1 MKSPITGKEMKLSN
15 EWRTVPYRKEE
26 FDIKY
31 QFYLCEDSGEQFTT
45 TELDE
50 LNMRMVYNQ
59 YRVKHHIPQPDE
71 IKEIRDQ
78 YDLSAVRMGE
88 ILGFGPNTYGLYEK
102 GDLPSLPNAN
112 LLKIASDPAKFMT
125 LAKDWNTKSV
135 KAKETLLKKI
145 EKLIEEREEDF
156 INFDNYLMGGSEA
169 DEFTGYKKPSLEK
182 LTEMVVYFAHKTPS
196 YKTKMNKLLYYAD
209 SGMFKHHGQSISGT
223 RYYAIPM
230 GPVPSNFQSVFEKI
244 AVEDEIDIVYEQFP
258 QGYVGEAFK
267 PRIDRAFNASL
278 FNEHELRILNIV
290 AEKFKVTTTQQ
301 IIEISHNEQGWIEN
315 KDSNSLISY
324 HYAIDLKGI

>member
-15 EWRTVPYRKEE
+15 EWRTVPFRKEE
-26 FDIKY
+26 FEIKF

-45 TELDE
+45 TALDE

-112 LLKIASDPAKFMT
+112 LLKMASDPAKFMD
-125 LAKDWNTKSV
+125 LAKDWNTKFV
-135 KAKETLLKKI
+135 KAKETLIKKI
-145 EKLIEEREEDF
+145 ERLTEEQEDGF

-196 YKTKMNKLLYYAD
+196 YKTKMNKLLFYGD
-209 SGMFKHHGQSISGT
+209 FCSFKETGMSISGSKY
-223 RYYAIPM
+223 RAISY
-230 GPVPSNFQSVFEKI
+230 GPVHNKFETLFEHLAERDALDKYYDELPDGGQIAFLTARTDRPFKKELFSEKELEILERVADKFQEFNTKQ
-244 AVEDEIDIVYEQFP
+244 IVIESH
-258 QGYVGEAFK
+258 K
-267 PRIDRAFNASL
+267 
-278 FNEHELRILNIV
+278 EL
-290 AEKFKVTTTQQ
+290 
-301 IIEISHNEQGWIEN
+301 GWLDN
-315 KDSNSLISY
+315 QDSRSLISY
-324 HYAIDLKGI
+324 HYAIDLKGV